1 MNRSVKTGA
10 VIAFAAASL
19 FSTAACKKNDK
30 ASSTGP
36 SSGDTAATPP
46 AEQTAKVACT
56 GVNECKG
63 KGSCKTANNGCA
75 GQNECKGKGLTEVA
89 SADECT
95 SKGGTVAAGM

>member
-19 FSTAACKKNDK
+19 FSTACKKNDN
-30 ASSTGP
+30 ASSTAP
-36 SSGDTAATPP
+36 ASGDTATAP